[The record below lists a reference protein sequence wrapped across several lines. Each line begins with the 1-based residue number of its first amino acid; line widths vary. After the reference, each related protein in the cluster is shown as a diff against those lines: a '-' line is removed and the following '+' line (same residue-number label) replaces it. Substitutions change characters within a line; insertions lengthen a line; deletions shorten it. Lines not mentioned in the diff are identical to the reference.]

1 MWTNL
6 LWLVLGILAGATLT
20 LAVTPASW
28 RAFLERRFVLQCLIL
43 ILVLCGGLLTLGS
56 RAMRGPINRLAQEDP
71 AELALIVKSVNENRS
86 SLQAELASLQT
97 ELEETRELVA
107 NGESLTDSVNDNIH
121 LLLLATGGQNVSGPG
136 LTITIKEA
144 ANLMY
149 YDVIDLINELFLSG
163 AEAVSLNGQRF
174 TIRTQ
179 ISEIGKEQLRFDS
192 QAKRYVTDII
202 YAITV
207 NGVELSYPLQI
218 RAIGDPATLE
228 KGLDYPGGVLESLTS
243 LYGIEA
249 QILQSESVQ
258 IPAAPTV
265 TFHYAQQV
273 EPSTKTG
280 Q

>member
-1 MWTNL
+1 M
-6 LWLVLGILAGATLT
+6 
-20 LAVTPASW
+20 
-28 RAFLERRFVLQCLIL
+28 
-43 ILVLCGGLLTLGS
+43 
-56 RAMRGPINRLAQEDP
+56 
-71 AELALIVKSVNENRS
+71 
-86 SLQAELASLQT
+86 
-97 ELEETRELVA
+97 
-107 NGESLTDSVNDNIH
+107 TDSVNDNIR